1 MNGES
6 QMLAELRSAL
16 DEEAGNLH
24 VPPGAAQRARTRAR
38 RRRTARGLLAGVPA
52 VALAAGLVVAAQNHS
67 PGPATSATGTASSP
81 AAPSAPPASS
91 PAGSPRVETAA
102 YVAKHVEAV
111 LANANHYI
119 IRETTNSYAGGT
131 YTSWTDPRTG
141 SAYAVQGT
149 GSGKVL
155 SWNSA
160 YFVKRVL
167 HWSTT
172 QANYSTHT
180 WFVSVIHA
188 AGPVQGPLPK
198 PADGGDVSP
207 AQLRHWLKDGT
218 MRVVGH
224 GHVNGRQATAL
235 RAQLAIGTLK
245 IWVDSQT
252 FEPVREIS
260 SLGVGQRHTLVF
272 NESWV
277 PRTARLV
284 SLANHPRIP
293 AGFTQVPVGQP

>member
-1 MNGES
+1 MNSEPPVI
-6 QMLAELRSAL
+6 AELRSAL
-16 DEEAGNLH
+16 DEEAGDLR
-24 VPPGAAQRARTRAR
+24 VPPGAAQRARSRAR

-52 VALAAGLVVAAQNHS
+52 VALATGLVLAMQNN
-67 PGPATSATGTASSP
+67 PGGPATSATGTTANPTAP
-81 AAPSAPPASS
+81 AATAASQPA
-91 PAGSPRVETAA
+91 VETAA

>member
-1 MNGES
+1 MNSEPPVI
-6 QMLAELRSAL
+6 AELRSAL
-16 DEEAGNLH
+16 DEEAGDLR
-24 VPPGAAQRARTRAR
+24 VPPGAAQRARSRAR

-52 VALAAGLVVAAQNHS
+52 VALAAGLVLAMQNNTR
-67 PGPATSATGTASSP
+67 GPATSATGTTASP
-81 AAPSAPPASS
+81 AAPAASAASQPA
-91 PAGSPRVETAA
+91 VETAA

-149 GSGKVL
+149 GSRKVL

-172 QANYSTHT
+172 EADYSTHT

-198 PADGGDVSP
+198 PADSGDVSP
-207 AQLRHWLKDGT
+207 AQLRKWLKDGT

-224 GHVNGRQATAL
+224 GHVNGHQATAL

-260 SLGVGQRHTLVF
+260 ALGAGQRHTLVF

-284 SLANHPRIP
+284 SLANHPQVP

>member
-1 MNGES
+1 MNSEPPVI
-6 QMLAELRSAL
+6 AELRSAL
-16 DEEAGNLH
+16 DEEAGDLR
-24 VPPGAAQRARTRAR
+24 VPPGAAQRARSRAR

-52 VALAAGLVVAAQNHS
+52 VALATGLVLAMQNNTR
-67 PGPATSATGTASSP
+67 GPATSATGTTASP
-81 AAPSAPPASS
+81 AAPAASAASQPA
-91 PAGSPRVETAA
+91 VETAA
-102 YVAKHVEAV
+102 YVTEHVEAV

-119 IRETTNSYAGGT
+119 IRETTSSYSGGT

-149 GSGKVL
+149 GSRKVL

-172 QANYSTHT
+172 EADYSTHT

-198 PADGGDVSP
+198 PADGNDVSP
-207 AQLRHWLKDGT
+207 AQLRKWLKDGT

-224 GHVNGRQATAL
+224 GHVNGHQATAL

-260 SLGVGQRHTLVF
+260 ALGAGQRHTLVF

-284 SLANHPRIP
+284 SLANHPQVP

>member
-1 MNGES
+1 MNSEPPVI
-6 QMLAELRSAL
+6 AELRSAL
-16 DEEAGNLH
+16 DEEAGDLR
-24 VPPGAAQRARTRAR
+24 VPPGAAQRARSRAR

-52 VALAAGLVVAAQNHS
+52 AALATGLVLAMQNS
-67 PGPATSATGTASSP
+67 TRGPATGATGTTASP
-81 AAPSAPPASS
+81 AAPAASAASQPA
-91 PAGSPRVETAA
+91 VETAA
-102 YVAKHVEAV
+102 YVAKRVEAV

-119 IRETTNSYAGGT
+119 IRETTNSYPGGT

-149 GSGKVL
+149 GSRKVL

-172 QANYSTHT
+172 EADYSTHT

-198 PADGGDVSP
+198 PADGNDVSP
-207 AQLRHWLKDGT
+207 AQLRKWLQDGT

-224 GHVNGRQATAL
+224 GHVNGHQATAL
-235 RAQLAIGTLK
+235 RAQLAMGTLK

-260 SLGVGQRHTLVF
+260 ALGVGQQHTLVF

-277 PRTARLV
+277 PRTAGLV
-284 SLANHPRIP
+284 SLANHPQVP

>member
-1 MNGES
+1 MRKPGD
-6 QMLAELRSAL
+6 LR
-16 DEEAGNLH
+16 
-24 VPPGAAQRARTRAR
+24 VPPGAAQRARSRAR

-52 VALAAGLVVAAQNHS
+52 VALATGLVLAMQNNTR
-67 PGPATSATGTASSP
+67 GPATSATGTTASP
-81 AAPSAPPASS
+81 AAPAASAASQPA
-91 PAGSPRVETAA
+91 VETAA
-102 YVAKHVEAV
+102 YVTEHVEAV

-119 IRETTNSYAGGT
+119 IRETTNSYSGGT

-141 SAYAVQGT
+141 SAYAVHGT
-149 GSGKVL
+149 GSRKVL

-172 QANYSTHT
+172 EADYSTHT

-198 PADGGDVSP
+198 PADGNDVSP
-207 AQLRHWLKDGT
+207 AQLRKWLKDGT

-224 GHVNGRQATAL
+224 GHVNGHQATAL

-260 SLGVGQRHTLVF
+260 ALGAGQRHTLVF

-284 SLANHPRIP
+284 SLANHPQVP

>member
-1 MNGES
+1 MNSEPPVI
-6 QMLAELRSAL
+6 AELRSAL
-16 DEEAGNLH
+16 DEEAGDLR
-24 VPPGAAQRARTRAR
+24 VPPGAAQRARSRAR

-52 VALAAGLVVAAQNHS
+52 VALATGLVLAMQNN
-67 PGPATSATGTASSP
+67 PGGPATSATGTTANPTAP
-81 AAPSAPPASS
+81 AASAASQPA
-91 PAGSPRVETAA
+91 VETAA

>member
-1 MNGES
+1 MNSEPPVI
-6 QMLAELRSAL
+6 AELRSAL
-16 DEEAGNLH
+16 DEEAGDLR
-24 VPPGAAQRARTRAR
+24 VPPGAAQRARSRAR

-52 VALAAGLVVAAQNHS
+52 VALATGLVIAAQS
-67 PGPATSATGTASSP
+67 RAPGPGSSATGTASSP
-81 AAPSAPPASS
+81 AAPAASAVGQPA
-91 PAGSPRVETAA
+91 VETAA

-111 LANANHYI
+111 LANADHYI

-149 GSGKVL
+149 GSRKVL

-172 QANYSTHT
+172 EADYSTHT

-198 PADGGDVSP
+198 PADGSDVSP
-207 AQLRHWLKDGT
+207 AQLRKWLKDGT

-224 GHVNGRQATAL
+224 GHANGHQATAL

-260 SLGVGQRHTLVF
+260 ALGAVQKHTLVF

-284 SLANHPRIP
+284 SLANHPQVP

>member
-1 MNGES
+1 MNSEPPVI
-6 QMLAELRSAL
+6 AELRSAL
-16 DEEAGNLH
+16 DEEAGDLR
-24 VPPGAAQRARTRAR
+24 VPPGAAQRARSRAR

-52 VALAAGLVVAAQNHS
+52 VALATGLVLAMQNNTR
-67 PGPATSATGTASSP
+67 GPATRATGTTASP
-81 AAPSAPPASS
+81 AAPAASAASQPA
-91 PAGSPRVETAA
+91 VETAA
-102 YVAKHVEAV
+102 YVTKHVEAV

-119 IRETTNSYAGGT
+119 IRETTNSYSGGT

-149 GSGKVL
+149 GSRKVL

-172 QANYSTHT
+172 EADYSTHT

-198 PADGGDVSP
+198 PADGNDVSP
-207 AQLRHWLKDGT
+207 AQLRKWLKDGT

-224 GHVNGRQATAL
+224 GHVNGHQATAL

-260 SLGVGQRHTLVF
+260 ALGAGQ
-272 NESWV
+272 
-277 PRTARLV
+277 TA
-284 SLANHPRIP
+284 HPGLQRVLGAQDLTP
-293 AGFTQVPVGQP
+293 GEPGQPPPDPGRVHPGPRRSAVAR

>member
-1 MNGES
+1 MNSEPPVI
-6 QMLAELRSAL
+6 AELRSAL
-16 DEEAGNLH
+16 DEEAGDLR
-24 VPPGAAQRARTRAR
+24 VPPGAAQRARSRAR

-52 VALAAGLVVAAQNHS
+52 VALATGLVLAMQNN
-67 PGPATSATGTASSP
+67 PGGPATSATGTTASPTAP
-81 AAPSAPPASS
+81 AASAASQPA
-91 PAGSPRVETAA
+91 VETAA
-102 YVAKHVEAV
+102 YVAQHVEAV

-149 GSGKVL
+149 GSRKVL

-172 QANYSTHT
+172 EADYSTHT

-198 PADGGDVSP
+198 PADGNDVSP
-207 AQLRHWLKDGT
+207 AQLRKWLKDGT

-224 GHVNGRQATAL
+224 GHVNGHQATAL

-260 SLGVGQRHTLVF
+260 ALGAGQRHTLVF

-284 SLANHPRIP
+284 SLANHPQVP